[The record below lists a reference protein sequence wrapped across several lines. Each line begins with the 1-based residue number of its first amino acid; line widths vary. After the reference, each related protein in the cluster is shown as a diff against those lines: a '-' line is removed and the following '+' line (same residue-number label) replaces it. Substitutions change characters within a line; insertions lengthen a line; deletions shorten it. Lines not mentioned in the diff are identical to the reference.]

1 MQEKEEILEVLEFKN
16 SLKKNTA
23 ILGFDYGSKRL
34 GVAVSDLL
42 RIIATSYKIVYRTD
56 FEKDIQEIKK
66 IIEAKEVGGI
76 VYGLPLQM
84 NGEEGDIAKEVRTF
98 AEKVFQATNLPY
110 TFWDER
116 LSSSAMEN
124 FLIKEVDMNRK
135 RRKEVLDSS
144 AASFILQGFLDR
156 LSFIS

>member
-1 MQEKEEILEVLEFKN
+1 MDLKEFKSN
-16 SLKKNTA
+16 LKTYKA
-23 ILGFDYGSKRL
+23 VLGFDYGDKRL

-42 RIIATSYKIVYRTD
+42 LMTANSYKTIYRTNLK
-56 FEKDIQEIKK
+56 EDIADIKK
-66 IIEAKEVGGI
+66 IIAEKEIGGI

-84 NGEEGDIAKEVRTF
+84 NGEEGETAAKVRVF
-98 AEKVFQATNLPY
+98 AEKIYNHTHLPY

-144 AASFILQGFLDR
+144 SASYILQGLLDA
-156 LSFIS
+156 LKFI